1 MVLGNKNS
9 HNFFNTNENESKS
22 DDPYDDR
29 REKEPVNSKGKDPI
43 SSEGAKNTGF
53 IRMDEGKNQMKGK
66 ILMIVNH
73 LNKIV
78 KLKSFDEASKDIR
91 WVEAINLEM
100 EALNRNERF
109 KARLVSKGFNHKEG
123 IDYEETFSPV
133 VKTVTV
139 RSKEDDVSRI
149 STSIYVSNFPESF
162 SAKDL
167 FHSCKQYGHV
177 VDTFIQFKSSKEG
190 KRFHKAPLNNNKVP
204 MEQKFVYNMN
214 INNVRAKEG
223 VTTGLSKSY
232 VHAVKVRN
240 MFGALECDSMPSI
253 VLDDECLISKD
264 LSKALLG
271 REKESF
277 HSKRLCIYSKSG
289 TNIYENFK
297 VIFRGKVFL
306 IRAKEVHGWVP
317 EFIDDSDDDD
327 ESDNGFKDGDAKGQD
342 GGTCEN
348 DSDNVE
354 VPETERNSTNKGS
367 KEEISGSVC
376 LGNFKKSEVSR
387 TGGSIL
393 CVLEKL
399 VKVGQAMGYHMDGPR
414 PKGQKRLGQGVVYK
428 NNVNFVAIQEFFFEN
443 MDLWCVKACWGN
455 YAFDF
460 VHSDSVGNSAG
471 ILCIWDPNSFRK
483 NKVTVLN
490 YFCMVWGVWLKT
502 SVDILMVV
510 VYAPQELRDKRILW
524 DYLEHVINQLD
535 GEVVIMGDFNEVRI
549 KSEIFGSVFNVQGL
563 NVFNAFIAN
572 AGLEENRFD
581 KPIDN
586 LVLIDTNFPKS
597 ITLDQHM
604 DLECVVSKEELK
616 RAVREYGTDKSPG
629 PNGFSFSFY
638 RKYWSS
644 IENDVFTAVSH
655 FFTFGDIP
663 NGCNSCFIAL
673 IPKVPDANLV
683 KDFRP
688 ISLIGIRSD
697 ILDDVLK
704 KFGFGNKWCA
714 WIQSCLRY
722 SRSSIIINGS
732 PMEEFQFFKG
742 LKLGLRINMCKSKIM
757 RVNVGDEKSP
767 FLVFFNG
774 HELNSNKASWVKFK
788 SVLASKEKGGLGV
801 SSLYALNRARMI
813 KWVWRFYSQKESLW
827 ARVIK
832 AIYGNDRQVGKVSRA
847 DSRSCW
853 RNIITEVRIASNQE
867 TEKEVTV
874 NSKMSDTRL
883 ENSLRRSIRGGVEQ
897 WILGLS
903 GSNVPIK
910 VNVLAWKIKIEAL
923 PTRFNISRR

>member
-354 VPETERNSTNKGS
+354 VPETVFVESLEQKERNSTNKGS
-367 KEEISGSVC
+367 KEEISGS
-376 LGNFKKSEVSR
+376 
-387 TGGSIL
+387 
-393 CVLEKL
+393 
-399 VKVGQAMGYHMDGPR
+399 
-414 PKGQKRLGQGVVYK
+414 
-428 NNVNFVAIQEFFFEN
+428 
-443 MDLWCVKACWGN
+443 
-455 YAFDF
+455 
-460 VHSDSVGNSAG
+460 
-471 ILCIWDPNSFRK
+471 
-483 NKVTVLN
+483 
-490 YFCMVWGVWLKT
+490 
-502 SVDILMVV
+502 
-510 VYAPQELRDKRILW
+510 
-524 DYLEHVINQLD
+524 
-535 GEVVIMGDFNEVRI
+535 
-549 KSEIFGSVFNVQGL
+549 
-563 NVFNAFIAN
+563 
-572 AGLEENRFD
+572 NRFD